1 MRYIISC
8 ENPHRHF
15 IQIEY
20 IVPVATTDILSLQLP
35 AWRPGRYTLQNFAKN
50 IRAFAVYDEKGNA
63 LQFEKTSKDCW
74 QVNTRG
80 AKHVHVKYEYYA
92 NVLDAGSAFLDEQ
105 QLYVNPVNCLLYVP
119 GREGEKCEVE
129 VRVPKNYKV
138 ASPLTSASGGRGE
151 QMPIILEAKDY
162 HVLVDSPFIASQTL
176 KHYAFTVPS
185 APLSLGE
192 GQGGEALVKFHLW
205 FQGESK
211 PDFEKIENHFRK
223 FIAAQL
229 KVFGEFPFS
238 EYHFLFQIAPFQLY
252 HGVEHQNSTV
262 IALGP
267 SYDLMK
273 EQLYNEFLG
282 ISSHELFHAWN
293 VKAIRPAEMQPYDY
307 SKENYSKL
315 GYVAEGV
322 TTYYG
327 DLMLFRSGAVSE
339 YEFNRNLHLLLQ
351 KHFHNYGRFNL
362 SVGASSV
369 DTWLDGYEKGIP
381 HRKVSIYNEGA
392 LCALMLDLLIRK
404 QTGNDFSMD
413 DVLRKLYNDF
423 GKKGIG
429 YTEED
434 YRKALETVA
443 GTSFADFF
451 AKYYNGTESYEPL
464 LRETFAY
471 VGLEIKDS
479 RSKYYYENRFGFKA
493 ENKRSGAL
501 MITEVAPNSIADKAG
516 LSEGDELVAVN
527 GIKLLNNL
535 KEWLKY
541 FQEETV
547 RLTVLRASE
556 SKEVALTPATE
567 RYYRTYWPAK
577 MRDASD
583 AQKENYKKWTGREW

>member
-15 IQIEY
+15 IQIEF
-20 IVPVATTDILSLQLP
+20 IAPVGTNNTMALQLP

-50 IRAFAVYDEKGNA
+50 VRAFAVYDEKGNA
-63 LQFEKTSKDCW
+63 LPFEKTTKDSW
-74 QVNTRG
+74 TVRLPDPPLGDKGG
-80 AKHVHVKYEYYA
+80 AVHVKYEYYA
-92 NVLDAGSAFLDEQ
+92 NVLDAGSTFLDEH

-119 GREGEKCEVE
+119 GREGEKCEAE
-129 VRVPKNYKV
+129 IRVPNGFQL
-138 ASPLTSASGGRGE
+138 ASPLSLRRGVGGE
-151 QMPIILEAKDY
+151 VMEAENY
-162 HVLVDSPFIASQTL
+162 HVLADSPFIASPTL
-176 KHYAFTVPS
+176 KKHSFKA
-185 APLSLGE
+185 E
-192 GQGGEALVKFHLW
+192 NIDFHLW

-211 PDFEKIENHFRK
+211 PNFEKIENHFRK

-229 KVFGEFPFS
+229 NVFGGFPFS
-238 EYHFLFQIAPFQLY
+238 EYHFLFQIAPFSLY

-293 VKAIRPAEMQPYDY
+293 VKAIRPFEMQPYDY
-307 SKENYSKL
+307 AKENYSKL

-351 KHFHNYGRFNL
+351 KYFHNYGRFNL
-362 SVGASSV
+362 SVGASSF

-479 RSKYYYENRFGFKA
+479 RSKYYFENRFGFKA

-501 MITEVAPNSIADKAG
+501 MITEVAPNSIADRAG
-516 LSEGDELVAVN
+516 LSEGDELVAIN

-541 FQEETV
+541 FEEETV
-547 RLTVLRASE
+547 TLTVLRASE
-556 SKEVALTPATE
+556 SKEVALTPTTE

-577 MRDASD
+577 MREASNE
-583 AQKENYKKWTGREW
+583 QKENYRKWTGREW

>member
-8 ENPHRHF
+8 ENQHRHF
-15 IQIEY
+15 IQIEF
-20 IVPVATTDILSLQLP
+20 IVPVGEADKLSLQLP
-35 AWRPGRYTLQNFAKN
+35 AWRPGRYVLQNFAKN
-50 IRAFAVYDEKGNA
+50 IRAFAVYDEKGNP
-63 LQFEKTSKDCW
+63 LPFEKTSKDCW
-74 QVNTRG
+74 QVTING
-80 AKHVHVKYEYYA
+80 SKQVHAKYEYYA
-92 NVLDAGSAFLDEQ
+92 NILDAGSTFLDEK

-119 GREGEKCEVE
+119 GREGERCEIQ
-129 VRVPKNYKV
+129 
-138 ASPLTSASGGRGE
+138 APLSASGGCAVALPTVNSE
-151 QMPIILEAKDY
+151 NSVVIKAKDY
-162 HVLVDSPFIASQTL
+162 HQLVDSPFIISSSL
-176 KHYAFTVPS
+176 KEHFFKVPS

-192 GQGGEALVKFHLW
+192 GLGVRLW

-211 PDFEKIENHFRK
+211 PEFEKIENHFRK

-229 KVFGEFPFS
+229 KVFGEFPFT
-238 EYHFLFQIAPFQLY
+238 EYHFLFQIAPYQLY

-273 EQLYNEFLG
+273 EQLYWEFLG

-307 SKENYSKL
+307 AKENYSKL

-327 DLMLFRSGAVSE
+327 DLMLFRSGATSE

-351 KHFHNYGRFNL
+351 KYFHNYGRFNL
-362 SVGASSV
+362 SVGASSY

-413 DVLRKLYNDF
+413 DVLRKLYQDF

-429 YTEED
+429 YTEQD
-434 YRKALETVA
+434 YSKALETVA
-443 GTSFADFF
+443 GISFADFF
-451 AKYYNGTESYEPL
+451 AKYYNGTENYEAL

-479 RSKYYYENRFGFKA
+479 RSKFYFENRFGFKA

-501 MITEVAPNSIADKAG
+501 MITEVAPNSIADRAG

-547 RLTVLRASE
+547 TLTVLRSSE
-556 SKEVALTPATE
+556 TKSVTLTPTTE
-567 RYYRTYWPAK
+567 RYYRTYWPQK
-577 MRDASD
+577 MRDASNE
-583 AQKENYKKWTGREW
+583 QKENYKKWAGREW

>member
-8 ENPHRHF
+8 ENPHRHY
-15 IQIEY
+15 IQIEF
-20 IVPVATTDILSLQLP
+20 IVSVGTNNTLTLQLP

-50 IRAFAVYDEKGNA
+50 VRAFNVYDEKGNA
-63 LQFEKTSKDCW
+63 LPFEKTTKDQW
-74 QVNTRG
+74 QITLNTPLGGRG
-80 AKHVHVKYEYYA
+80 AFVHVKYEYYA
-92 NVLDAGSAFLDEQ
+92 NVLDAGSTYLDEK

-119 GREGEKCEVE
+119 GREEEKCEVY
-129 VRVPKNYKV
+129 VNVPEGYSTAPQLPKQFE
-138 ASPLTSASGGRGE
+138 S
-151 QMPIILEAKDY
+151 Y
-162 HVLVDSPFIASQTL
+162 HQLVDTPFIASPAL
-176 KHYAFTVPS
+176 KHHVFKA
-185 APLSLGE
+185 E
-192 GQGGEALVKFHLW
+192 GVSFHLW

-211 PDFEKIENHFRK
+211 PEFEKIENHFRK
-223 FIAAQL
+223 FITAQL
-229 KVFGEFPFS
+229 NVFGSFPFS
-238 EYHFLFQIAPFQLY
+238 EYHFLFQIVPFPLY

-273 EQLYNEFLG
+273 EQLYWEFLG

-293 VKAIRPAEMQPYDY
+293 VKAIRPAKMQPYDY

-315 GYVAEGV
+315 GYVAEGI

-327 DLMLFRSGAVSE
+327 DLLLFRSGAVSE

-351 KHFHNYGRFNL
+351 KYFHNYGRFNL
-362 SVGASSV
+362 SVGASSF

-392 LCALMLDLLIRK
+392 LCALMLDLLVRK
-404 QTGNDFSMD
+404 QTGNDFSLD

-451 AKYYNGTESYEPL
+451 VRYYNGTESYEPL

-479 RSKYYYENRFGFKA
+479 RSKFYFENRFGFKA

-501 MITEVAPNSIADKAG
+501 MITEIAPNSIADKAG

-556 SKEVALTPATE
+556 TREVSLTPTTE

-577 MRDASD
+577 MREATEV
-583 AQKENYKKWTGREW
+583 QKENYKKWTGREW

>member
-15 IQIEY
+15 IQIEF
-20 IVPVATTDILSLQLP
+20 IVQVRAQILAPLQIQLP

-50 IRAFAVYDEKGNA
+50 VRAFSVYDEKGNV
-63 LQFEKTSKDCW
+63 LPFDKTSKDCW
-74 QVNTRG
+74 QVKAQG
-80 AKHVHVKYEYYA
+80 AKQVHVKYEYYA
-92 NVLDAGSAFLDEQ
+92 NVLDAGSTFLNEQ

-119 GREGEKCEVE
+119 GREREKCEVE
-129 VRVPKNYKV
+129 VQCPKNYQIACSLSKAGEV
-138 ASPLTSASGGRGE
+138 LTAE
-151 QMPIILEAKDY
+151 NY
-162 HVLVDSPFIASQTL
+162 HLLADSPFIASPSL
-176 KHYAFTVPS
+176 KHHIFKA
-185 APLSLGE
+185 E
-192 GQGGEALVKFHLW
+192 NIDFHLW
-205 FQGESK
+205 FQGQSK
-211 PDFEKIENHFRK
+211 PEFEKIENHFHK
-223 FIAAQL
+223 FIAEQL

-238 EYHFLFQIAPFQLY
+238 EYHFLFQIAPFPLY

-273 EQLYNEFLG
+273 EQLYAEFLG

-351 KHFHNYGRFNL
+351 KYFHNYGRFNL
-362 SVGASSV
+362 SVGASSF

-423 GKKGIG
+423 GKNGIG

-434 YRKALETVA
+434 YLKALETVA
-443 GTSFADFF
+443 GIPFVDFF
-451 AKYYNGTESYEPL
+451 AKYYNGTQSYEPL

-479 RSKYYYENRFGFKA
+479 RSKYYFENRFGFKV

-501 MITEVAPNSIADKAG
+501 VIIEVAPNSIADRAG

-535 KEWLKY
+535 KEWLEY

-547 RLTVLRASE
+547 TLTVLRSSE
-556 SKEVALTPATE
+556 TKEVSLTPTTE

-577 MRDASD
+577 MRDASNE
-583 AQKENYKKWTGREW
+583 QKENYRKWTGREW

>member
-1 MRYIISC
+1 MRYILSS

-15 IQIEY
+15 IQIEF
-20 IVPVATTDILSLQLP
+20 IVPVVSSDILTIQLP

-63 LQFEKTSKDCW
+63 LPFEKISKERW
-74 QVNTRG
+74 QVKAEG
-80 AKHVHVKYEYYA
+80 AKQVHVKYEYYA
-92 NVLDAGSAFLDEQ
+92 NILDAGSTFLDEH

-129 VRVPKNYKV
+129 VRVPEIYQIACSLSNAGKV
-138 ASPLTSASGGRGE
+138 LSAE
-151 QMPIILEAKDY
+151 NY
-162 HVLVDSPFIASQTL
+162 HVLADSPFIVSSSL
-176 KHYAFTVPS
+176 KHHLFKA
-185 APLSLGE
+185 E
-192 GQGGEALVKFHLW
+192 NKDFHLW

-211 PDFEKIENHFRK
+211 PDFEKIETHFRK

-229 KVFGEFPFS
+229 NVFGEFPFS
-238 EYHFLFQIAPFQLY
+238 EYHFLFQIAPYQLY
-252 HGVEHQNSTV
+252 HGVEHQNNTV

-267 SYDLMK
+267 SFDLMK
-273 EQLYNEFLG
+273 EQMYNEFLG

-307 SKENYSKL
+307 AKENYSKL
-315 GYVAEGV
+315 GYVTEGV

-351 KHFHNYGRFNL
+351 KYFHNYGRFNL
-362 SVGASSV
+362 SVGASSF

-392 LCALMLDLLIRK
+392 LCALMLDLLIRR

-413 DVLRKLYNDF
+413 DVMRKLYNDF

-429 YTEED
+429 YTEVD
-434 YRKALETVA
+434 YKKAIETVA
-443 GTSFADFF
+443 GATNTARVWSGGEADFF
-451 AKYYNGTESYEPL
+451 ESYYNGTQNYEPL
-464 LRETFAY
+464 LREVFDY

-479 RSKYYYENRFGFKA
+479 RSKFYFENRFGFKA

-501 MITEVAPNSIADKAG
+501 MITEVAPNSIADRAG

-541 FQEETV
+541 FEEETV
-547 RLTVLRASE
+547 MLTVLRASE
-556 SKEVALTPATE
+556 TKNVALTPTTE

-577 MRDASD
+577 MRDATNQ
-583 AQKENYKKWTGREW
+583 QKENYKKWTGREW

>member
-20 IVPVATTDILSLQLP
+20 IVSVVSNDTLTLQLP
-35 AWRPGRYTLQNFAKN
+35 SWRPGRYTLQNFAKN

-63 LQFEKTSKDCW
+63 LPFEKTTKDQW
-74 QVNTRG
+74 QITLNPPLGGRG
-80 AKHVHVKYEYYA
+80 ASVHVKYEYYA
-92 NVLDAGSAFLDEQ
+92 NVLDAGSTFLDEH

-119 GREGEKCEVE
+119 GREGEKCEIQAPLPPEGVCA
-129 VRVPKNYKV
+129 V
-138 ASPLTSASGGRGE
+138 ALPTVNSVNS
-151 QMPIILEAKDY
+151 IVIKAKDY
-162 HVLVDSPFIASQTL
+162 HELVDSPFIISTTL
-176 KHYAFTVPS
+176 KQHQFTVPS

-192 GQGGEALVKFHLW
+192 GLGVRLW

-229 KVFGEFPFS
+229 NVFGEFPFN
-238 EYHFLFQIAPFQLY
+238 EYHFLFQIAPFPLY

-273 EQLYNEFLG
+273 EQMYNEFLG

-351 KHFHNYGRFNL
+351 KYFHNYGRFNL
-362 SVGASSV
+362 SVGASSF

-392 LCALMLDLLIRK
+392 LCSLMLDLLIRK

-413 DVLRKLYNDF
+413 DVLRKLYQDF

-443 GTSFADFF
+443 GISFADFF

-479 RSKYYYENRFGFKA
+479 RSKYYFENRFGFKA

-501 MITEVAPNSIADKAG
+501 IITEVAPNSIADKAG

-541 FQEETV
+541 FEEETV
-547 RLTVLRASE
+547 TLTVLRASE
-556 SKEVALTPATE
+556 TKDVALTPTTE

-577 MRDASD
+577 MRDASNE
-583 AQKENYKKWTGREW
+583 QIENYKKWTGREW

>member
-20 IVPVATTDILSLQLP
+20 IVSDISGTTLELQLP

-63 LQFEKTSKDCW
+63 LSFEKTTKDCW
-74 QVNTRG
+74 QVKTEG
-80 AKHVHVKYEYYA
+80 AKQIHVKYEYYA
-92 NVLDAGSAFLDEQ
+92 NVLDAGSTYLDEK

-119 GREGEKCEVE
+119 GREGEKYEVE
-129 VRVPKNYKV
+129 APLPPEGGCATGLPNRVDGKTV
-138 ASPLTSASGGRGE
+138 V
-151 QMPIILEAKDY
+151 IEATDY
-162 HVLVDSPFIASQTL
+162 HQLADSPFIISDTL
-176 KHYAFTVPS
+176 KHHSFSVPS
-185 APLSLGE
+185 APISEGE
-192 GQGGEALVKFHLW
+192 GLGVRLW
-205 FQGESK
+205 FQGECK
-211 PDFEKIENHFRK
+211 PDFERIENHFRQ

-229 KVFGEFPFS
+229 NVFVSFPFT
-238 EYHFLFQIAPFQLY
+238 EYHFLFQITPYQLY

-273 EQLYNEFLG
+273 EQLYWEFLG

-293 VKAIRPAEMQPYDY
+293 VKAIRPAEMQPYNY

-327 DLMLFRSGAVSE
+327 DLLLYRSGAVRE

-351 KHFHNYGRFNL
+351 KYFHNYGRFNL
-362 SVGASSV
+362 SVGASSF

-413 DVLRKLYNDF
+413 DVMRKLYEEY
-423 GKKGIG
+423 GKTGIG
-429 YTEED
+429 LTEED
-434 YRKALETVA
+434 YLKAIETVS
-443 GTSFADFF
+443 GKSFRIFF
-451 AKYYNGTESYEPL
+451 DKYFNGTENYNEL
-464 LRETFAY
+464 LRECLET

-479 RSKYYYENRFGFKA
+479 RSKFYYENRFGFKA

-501 MITEVAPNSIADKAG
+501 VITEVAPNSIADRAG
-516 LSEGDELVAVN
+516 LAEGDELVTVN
-527 GIKLLNNL
+527 GIKLQNNL

-541 FQEETV
+541 FEEETV
-547 RLTVLRASE
+547 TLTVLHPSE
-556 SKEVALTPATE
+556 TKEVKLTPTAE
-567 RYYRTYWPAK
+567 RYYRTYWPQK
-577 MRDASD
+577 MRNASEE
-583 AQKENYKKWTGREW
+583 QKENYKKWTGREW

>member
-20 IVPVATTDILSLQLP
+20 IVSTGINNILTVQLP
-35 AWRPGRYTLQNFAKN
+35 AWRPGRYILQNFAKN
-50 IRAFAVYDEKGNA
+50 VRAFAVYDENGNE
-63 LQFEKTSKDCW
+63 LQFEKISKDSW
-74 QVNTRG
+74 QIKSET
-80 AKHVHVKYEYYA
+80 AKQVHVKYEYYA
-92 NVLDAGSAFLDEQ
+92 NVLDAGSTFLDEQ
-105 QLYVNPVNCLLYVP
+105 QLYVNPVNCLLFVP

-129 VRVPKNYKV
+129 VSVPENYQIACSIPKKGQVIV
-138 ASPLTSASGGRGE
+138 ADNYH
-151 QMPIILEAKDY
+151 ILA
-162 HVLVDSPFIASQTL
+162 DSPFIASPSL
-176 KHYAFTVPS
+176 KHYQFKTDNTD
-185 APLSLGE
+185 
-192 GQGGEALVKFHLW
+192 FYLW

-211 PDFEKIENHFRK
+211 PEFEKIETHFRK
-223 FIAAQL
+223 FISTQL
-229 KVFGEFPFS
+229 NVFGGFPFS
-238 EYHFLFQIAPFQLY
+238 EYHFLFQIAPFPLY

-273 EQLYNEFLG
+273 EQLYAEFLG

-293 VKAIRPAEMQPYDY
+293 VKAVRPTEMQPYDY
-307 SKENYSKL
+307 TKENFSKL

-339 YEFNRNLHLLLQ
+339 YEFNRNLHLLFQ
-351 KHFHNYGRFNL
+351 KYFHNYGRFNL
-362 SVGASSV
+362 SVGASSF

-392 LCALMLDLLIRK
+392 LCALMLDLLIRR
-404 QTGNDFSMD
+404 QTNNDFSMD
-413 DVLRKLYNDF
+413 DVMKKLYQDF
-423 GKKGIG
+423 GKKGTG
-429 YTEED
+429 YSETD
-434 YRKALETVA
+434 YRKALESVA
-443 GTSFADFF
+443 GISFADFF
-451 AKYYNGTESYEPL
+451 AKYYNGTENYEAL
-464 LRETFAY
+464 LRETLAY

-479 RSKYYYENRFGFKA
+479 RSKFYFENRFGFKA
-493 ENKRSGAL
+493 EQKRSGAL
-501 MITEVAPNSIADKAG
+501 KITEVAPNSIADRAC
-516 LSEGDELVAVN
+516 LSEGDELISIN

-547 RLTVLRASE
+547 TLTVLRSSE
-556 SKEVALTPATE
+556 TKDVVLTPTTE

-577 MRDASD
+577 KRDASLE
-583 AQKENYKKWTGREW
+583 QKENYKNWTGREW

>member
-1 MRYIISC
+1 MQ
-8 ENPHRHF
+8 F
-15 IQIEY
+15 
-20 IVPVATTDILSLQLP
+20 QLP
-35 AWRPGRYTLQNFAKN
+35 SWRPGRYTLQNFAKN
-50 IRAFAVYDEKGNA
+50 VRAFDVYDEKGNA
-63 LQFEKTSKDCW
+63 LPFEKTSKDCW
-74 QVNTRG
+74 QVKTGG
-80 AKHVHVKYEYYA
+80 AKQVHVKYEYYA
-92 NVLDAGSAFLDEQ
+92 NVLDAGSTFLDET

-129 VRVPKNYKV
+129 VQCPKNYQIACSLSKAGEV
-138 ASPLTSASGGRGE
+138 LTAE
-151 QMPIILEAKDY
+151 NY
-162 HVLVDSPFIASQTL
+162 HVLADSPFVSSPSL
-176 KHYAFTVPS
+176 KHHIFKA
-185 APLSLGE
+185 E
-192 GQGGEALVKFHLW
+192 NIDFHLW

-229 KVFGEFPFS
+229 NVFGEFPFS
-238 EYHFLFQIAPFQLY
+238 EYHFLFQIAPFPLY

-282 ISSHELFHAWN
+282 ISSHEVFHAWN

-327 DLMLFRSGAVSE
+327 DLILFRSGAVSE

-351 KHFHNYGRFNL
+351 KYFHNYGRFNL
-362 SVGASSV
+362 SVGASSF

-429 YTEED
+429 YSEAD

-451 AKYYNGTESYEPL
+451 ANYYNGTQSYEPL

-479 RSKYYYENRFGFKA
+479 RSKFYFENRFGFKA

-501 MITEVAPNSIADKAG
+501 MITEVIPNSIADRAG

-556 SKEVALTPATE
+556 SKEVSLTPTTE

-577 MRDASD
+577 TRDASNE
-583 AQKENYKKWTGREW
+583 QKENYKKWTGREW

>member
-20 IVPVATTDILSLQLP
+20 IVPVGATNTMQLQLP

-50 IRAFAVYDEKGNA
+50 IRAFAVYDENGNA
-63 LQFEKTSKDCW
+63 LPFEKTTKDSW
-74 QVNTRG
+74 TVRLLTPSGGRG
-80 AKHVHVKYEYYA
+80 ALHVKYEYYA
-92 NVLDAGSAFLDEQ
+92 NVLDAGSTFLDEQ
-105 QLYVNPVNCLLYVP
+105 QLYVNPVNCFLYVP
-119 GREGEKCEVE
+119 GREGEKCEVQ
-129 VRVPKNYKV
+129 
-138 ASPLTSASGGRGE
+138 APLSASGGCAVALPTVISGNSVV
-151 QMPIILEAKDY
+151 IKAKDY
-162 HVLVDSPFIASQTL
+162 HELVDSPFIISSTL
-176 KHYAFTVPS
+176 KQHSFQVPS

-192 GQGGEALVKFHLW
+192 GQGGEADVEVRLW

-211 PDFEKIENHFRK
+211 PQFEKIENHFRK
-223 FIAAQL
+223 FITAQL
-229 KVFGEFPFS
+229 EIFGEFPFK
-238 EYHFLFQIAPFQLY
+238 EYHFLYQIAPFQLY
-252 HGVEHQNSTV
+252 HGVEHRNCTV

-273 EQLYNEFLG
+273 EQMYWEFLG

-293 VKAIRPAEMQPYDY
+293 VKAIRPFEMQPYDY
-307 SKENYSKL
+307 AKENYSKL

-351 KHFHNYGRFNL
+351 KYFHNYGRFNL
-362 SVGASSV
+362 SVGASSF

-392 LCALMLDLLIRK
+392 LCALMLDLLIRR
-404 QTGNDFSMD
+404 QTANDFSMD
-413 DVLRKLYNDF
+413 HVLRKLYNDF

-434 YRKALETVA
+434 YRKAIETVA

-451 AKYYNGTESYEPL
+451 ARYYNGTESYEPL

-479 RSKYYYENRFGFKA
+479 RSKYYFENRFGFKA
-493 ENKRSGAL
+493 DNKRSGAL
-501 MITEVAPNSIADKAG
+501 IITEVAPNSIADKAG
-516 LSEGDELVAVN
+516 LVEGDELVAVN

-541 FQEETV
+541 FEEETV
-547 RLTVLRASE
+547 TLTVLRASE
-556 SKEVALTPATE
+556 TKQVALTPTTE

-577 MRDASD
+577 MRDASEQ
-583 AQKENYKKWTGREW
+583 QKENYKKWTGREW

>member
-15 IQIEY
+15 IQIEF
-20 IVPVATTDILSLQLP
+20 IVPVGANNTMILQLP
-35 AWRPGRYTLQNFAKN
+35 SWRPGRYTLQNFAKN
-50 IRAFAVYDEKGNA
+50 VRAFDVNDEKGNA
-63 LQFEKTSKDCW
+63 LSFEKTTKDCW
-74 QVNTRG
+74 HVKTEGSKQ
-80 AKHVHVKYEYYA
+80 VHVKYEYYA
-92 NVLDAGSAFLDEQ
+92 NVLDAGSSFLNEQ
-105 QLYVNPVNCLLYVP
+105 QLYLNPVNCLLYVP

-129 VRVPKNYKV
+129 VRVSKNYQIACSLSKSGEV
-138 ASPLTSASGGRGE
+138 LTAE
-151 QMPIILEAKDY
+151 NY
-162 HVLVDSPFIASQTL
+162 HVLADSPFIASPSL
-176 KHYAFTVPS
+176 KHHVFKEENTD
-185 APLSLGE
+185 
-192 GQGGEALVKFHLW
+192 FHLW
-205 FQGESK
+205 FQGECQ
-211 PDFEKIENHFRK
+211 PDFEKIESHYRK

-229 KVFGEFPFS
+229 NVFGEFPFN
-238 EYHFLFQIAPFQLY
+238 EYHFLFQVAPFQLY

-273 EQLYNEFLG
+273 EQMYWEFLG

-351 KHFHNYGRFNL
+351 KYFHNYGRLNL
-362 SVGASSV
+362 SVGASSF

-392 LCALMLDLLIRK
+392 LCALMLDLLIRR

-413 DVLRKLYNDF
+413 DVMRKLYNDF

-429 YTEED
+429 YTEDD
-434 YRKALETVA
+434 YKKAIETVA
-443 GTSFADFF
+443 GATNSKKVWSGGDADFF
-451 AKYYNGTESYEPL
+451 DLFYNGTQNYEPL
-464 LRETFAY
+464 LREVFAY

-479 RSKYYYENRFGFKA
+479 RSKFYFENRFGFKA

-501 MITEVAPNSIADKAG
+501 MITEVAPNSIADRAG

-541 FQEETV
+541 FEEETV
-547 RLTVLRASE
+547 TLSVLRASE
-556 SKEVALTPATE
+556 TKAVALTPSNE
-567 RYYRTYWPAK
+567 RYYRTYWPSK
-577 MRDASD
+577 LRDASNE
-583 AQKENYKKWTGREW
+583 QKENYKKWTGREW